1 MLKSFINWLK
11 ELFGK
16 NEKAC
21 TCEKC
26 VCKKSV
32 EIIEKPAVV
41 EKNVVDNIKKVVE
54 QKIENV
60 NKKKEVINDIN
71 IDKNDNTLKN
81 VDKVKRVQ
89 KNKSNKK
96 QSEKVEKKVDKVSA
110 ESQQTEQVEKSK
122 KKVTRKTTKKEEDKK
137 D

>member
-11 ELFGK
+11 ELFVK
-16 NEKAC
+16 KEEVC
-21 TCEKC
+21 TCEEC
-26 VCKKSV
+26 ICKKSV
-32 EIIEKPAVV
+32 ESIEKPAVV
-41 EKNVVDNIKKVVE
+41 EKKVDNIKKVVE
-54 QKIENV
+54 KKIENV

-71 IDKNDNTLKN
+71 IEKNDNTLKN

-96 QSEKVEKKVDKVSA
+96 QSEKVENKVNKVSA
-110 ESQQTEQVEKSK
+110 ESQQTEQVEKPK
-122 KKVTRKTTKKEEDKK
+122 KKVTRKITKKEEDKK

>member
-1 MLKSFINWLK
+1 MLKGFINWLK

-21 TCEKC
+21 TCEEC
-26 VCKKSV
+26 ICKKSV
-32 EIIEKPAVV
+32 EIIEKPAVD
-41 EKNVVDNIKKVVE
+41 EK
-54 QKIENV
+54 KIENV
-60 NKKKEVINDIN
+60 NKKKEVIHDIK
-71 IDKNDNTLKN
+71 IEKNDNTLKN
-81 VDKVKRVQ
+81 VENVKRVQ

-96 QSEKVEKKVDKVSA
+96 QSEKVEKKVNKVSA
-110 ESQQTEQVEKSK
+110 ESQQTEQVEKQK

>member
-1 MLKSFINWLK
+1 MLKSFINLLK

-21 TCEKC
+21 KCEEC
-26 VCKKSV
+26 ICKKSV

-41 EKNVVDNIKKVVE
+41 EKKVDNVKKVVE
-54 QKIENV
+54 KKIENV
-60 NKKKEVINDIN
+60 DKKKEVINDIK
-71 IDKNDNTLKN
+71 IEKNDNTLKN
-81 VDKVKRVQ
+81 VENVKLVQ

-96 QSEKVEKKVDKVSA
+96 QSEKVEKKVNKVSA
-110 ESQQTEQVEKSK
+110 ESQQTEQVEKPK
-122 KKVTRKTTKKEEDKK
+122 KKVIRKTPKKEEDKK